1 MDYDF
6 TANVEK
12 DFDQIAG
19 GDLEW
24 NKVIGEF
31 YTPFHKKV
39 EEVLHDGNFSR
50 VSREIGVTPD
60 GFKLTAKF
68 GKYGPFIQK
77 GEGESAQ
84 YASLGKGQLIENITL
99 ADAIKLFELPR
110 TVGEYKGL
118 EVIATKGRFGPFIKF
133 GDKNFSLPRG
143 KDPLKVTLEECVTLI
158 DAGMDK
164 NPANSVIAEFK
175 GSGIQVLDGRYGPYI
190 KANGSN
196 YKIPRGTDASTLTE
210 EACKDIIENS
220 KPTAK
225 GHRQFK
231 KS

>member
-1 MDYDF
+1 M
-6 TANVEK
+6 
-12 DFDQIAG
+12 
-19 GDLEW
+19 
-24 NKVIGEF
+24 
-31 YTPFHKKV
+31 
-39 EEVLHDGNFSR
+39 
-50 VSREIGVTPD
+50 
-60 GFKLTAKF
+60 
-68 GKYGPFIQK
+68 
-77 GEGESAQ
+77 
-84 YASLGKGQLIENITL
+84 
-99 ADAIKLFELPR
+99 
-110 TVGEYKGL
+110 
-118 EVIATKGRFGPFIKF
+118 IATKGRFGPFIKF

-175 GSGIQVLDGRYGPYI
+175 DSGIQVLDGRYGPYI